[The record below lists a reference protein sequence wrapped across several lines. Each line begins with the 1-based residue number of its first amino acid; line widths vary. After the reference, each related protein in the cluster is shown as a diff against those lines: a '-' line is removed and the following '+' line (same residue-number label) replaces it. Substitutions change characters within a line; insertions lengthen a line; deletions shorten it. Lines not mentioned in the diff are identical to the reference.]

1 MAKARPQDSVDL
13 EVARWAALWADNPA
27 FDPEVEGAITRM
39 QFLLRVKQRRDVA
52 AFLDEEDFTRED
64 YDTLHHLM
72 VQPHPTEATPTQLA
86 EAVGVTK
93 ASMTGRLDRLERAG
107 LITRETDSSN
117 RRRVLVRPTQAGR
130 EAWNKYVH
138 AGMRRERALLSPLSG
153 KELAQ
158 LNALLRKAVQ
168 GLE

>member
-1 MAKARPQDSVDL
+1 MVERSQDSVDL
-13 EVARWAALWADNPA
+13 HVARWAALWEGNPA
-27 FDPEVEGAITRM
+27 FDAEVEGAMTRM
-39 QFLLRVKQRRDVA
+39 QFILRVRNRREAA
-52 AFLDEEDFTRED
+52 AFLGEEDFTRED
-64 YDTLHHLM
+64 YSTLHALM

-117 RRRVLVRPTQAGR
+117 RRRVLVRPNQAGR
-130 EAWNKYVH
+130 DAWDKYVH
-138 AGMRRERALLSPLSG
+138 AGMRREQEVLGALTG
-153 KELAQ
+153 KELVQ
-158 LNALLRKAVQ
+158 LNTLLRKAVR